1 MSQANNTSTNN
12 LSPSDLIKYDL
23 LLVGGSSSNLI
34 LAHRLLD
41 LAAQSGLKLSIAILE
56 KAPQFGGHIVSGAIT
71 NPQVIAKLF
80 PDYETNGFPMEGK
93 VTENHLSVLGSLQKW
108 DLPDPVIPKGFRK
121 EGYVILSLSHVIRWL
136 ADQLVEKAKGIP
148 SVVLDLFPG
157 FAAHEILY
165 SGDRVIGTRV
175 TDMGSE
181 AEDVIYADM
190 TCFGD
195 KGFISKDLV
204 EKFNLR
210 PNPQLWSVGV
220 KEVWQIPTDHQ
231 GQVWH
236 TLGYPVLDGTFSGG
250 FVYGLK
256 DNRLSVG
263 LILGLDSANPN
274 LNPQQ
279 RLQDFKAHPWIQ
291 ELLKGGKMLKYGA
304 AVIPEGGYY
313 SLPTQFGVSGAILLG
328 DALGVLDVGSL
339 AGVDKAM
346 ETGYIAADLLHDAF
360 TTGDLEIEPAY
371 RRAVMEGFVGQDLYS
386 SRYFREAFLENS
398 RLLEDYLPTICGEVD
413 KGHPWLGSVKYG
425 LASPLRRSMDLIR
438 ALSMLTGRVGSQ
450 TPVPTYAPCHDGI
463 EPEFEA
469 RHAANPEQT
478 RQTSSFYSRP
488 DAVFYASPRYHEGNQ
503 HIQEFSSEVCQSCI
517 ATYDKLN
524 RPTPCVSDCTAD
536 VHQVGSLEGIR
547 LHHMS
552 LENCIQCRT
561 CEIVCPHLN
570 LRVNPSY
577 EGSGPDFFGL

>member
-1 MSQANNTSTNN
+1 MSSAVSSSVSGQ
-12 LSPSDLIKYDL
+12 DLIHYDL
-23 LLVGGSSSNLI
+23 LLVGGSSSNLM

-41 LAAQSGLKLSIAILE
+41 LAAKSGLELSIAMLE

-71 NPQVIAKLF
+71 HPHVIAKLF
-80 PDYETNGFPMEGK
+80 PEYETNGFPIEGK
-93 VTENHLSVLGSLQKW
+93 VTENHLSVLGSLNKW
-108 DLPDPVIPKGFRK
+108 DLPDPVIPKGFKK
-121 EGYVILSLSHVIRWL
+121 EGYVILTLSHVIRWL
-136 ADQLVEKAKGIP
+136 AEQLQEKAKGIP
-148 SVVLDLFPG
+148 NVVLDLFPG
-157 FAAHEILY
+157 FAAHEIVY
-165 SGDRVIGTRV
+165 AEDRVIGVRV

-181 AEDVIYADM
+181 AEDVIYAEI

-204 EKFNLR
+204 AKFNLR

-220 KEVWQIPTDHQ
+220 KEIWQVNADHQ

-256 DNRLSVG
+256 DHRLSVG
-263 LILGLDSANPN
+263 LIVGLDSANPN

-279 RLQDFKAHPWIQ
+279 RLQQFKAHPWIQ
-291 ELLKGGKMLKYGA
+291 SLLEGGKMLKYGA

-313 SLPTQFGVSGAILLG
+313 SLPTQFGVSGALLLG

-346 ETGYIAADLLHDAF
+346 ETGYLAADLLHDAF
-360 TTGDLEIEPAY
+360 AQKELEIEPIY
-371 RRAVMEGFVGQDLYS
+371 RQRVMDSFVGQDLYS
-386 SRYFREAFLENS
+386 SRYFREVFLENS
-398 RLLEDYLPTICGEVD
+398 RLLEEYLPTVCGEVD
-413 KGHPWLGSVKYG
+413 KGHPWLGSVKFG
-425 LASPLRRSMDLIR
+425 LAKPLQRSMDLMR
-438 ALSMLTGRVGSQ
+438 ALTMLSGKVGSG
-450 TPVPTYAPCHDGI
+450 TPTYVPCHEGI
-463 EPEFEA
+463 QPGFEA
-469 RHAANPEQT
+469 RHTVGPATASKT
-478 RQTSSFYSRP
+478 YYSRP

-503 HIQEFSSEVCQSCI
+503 HIEEFSPETCQVCI

-524 RPTPCVSDCTAD
+524 RATPCVSDCTAD
-536 VHQVGSLEGIR
+536 VHQMGSVAGIR